1 MALFC
6 NPGARLLC
14 SPRLSLQKRFKVPER
29 PLSHPCASFEL
40 FTGGDRIRETTAV
53 SASSTSTRSIHVDGV

>member
-40 FTGGDRIRETTAV
+40 FTVETRIRRDTAV
-53 SASSTSTRSIHVDGV
+53 SGTRDHGGIRELD